1 MKNKTPSHIYLF
13 EDSGILVGFTYND
26 VVPECYIITMDG
38 LESEPFADVAPYI
51 FEDMGRAYAVVKKQY
66 RNTDLKKHVIGLN
79 LVEIHSLD
87 SVYQKFTW
95 PMWEC
100 IESMHNGVILIKKAR
115 LIKQKYYLC
124 IVNINNGHSSM
135 SLINHRRRSVRW
147 HGASQKV
154 GQSAAPL
161 FLDRIDIQV
170 EVQPVEFDAMS
181 STIDGESSASIRAR
195 VVKARDIQSRR
206 FADIPEVHCNAQMTS
221 AMLRKYCAIDSEG
234 LAHLKE
240 AMTQLNM
247 SARAYDRILK
257 VARTIADLDGSENI
271 KPEHLAEAISYRNL
285 DRSNWGE

>member
-1 MKNKTPSHIYLF
+1 
-13 EDSGILVGFTYND
+13 
-26 VVPECYIITMDG
+26 MDG

-51 FEDMGRAYAVVKKQY
+51 FEDLGRAYAVVKKQY

-100 IESMHNGVILIKKAR
+100 MESMHNGAILIKKAR
-115 LIKQKYYLC
+115 LIKQKCYLC

-135 SLINHRRRSVRW
+135 SLINHRRRSARW

-170 EVQPVEFDAMS
+170 EIIPVPFEKLAEKGTS
-181 STIDGESSASIRAR
+181 ESSAAIRERVIQAR
-195 VVKARDIQSRR
+195 QVQAAR
-206 FADIPEVHCNAQMTS
+206 FADIPGVHCNAQMSSRLLHQFALPDTHGLNLLRN
-221 AMLRKYCAIDSEG
+221 AMERFNL
-234 LAHLKE
+234 
-240 AMTQLNM
+240 

-257 VARTIADLDGSENI
+257 VARTIADLDHSEQVLPHHI
-271 KPEHLAEAISYRNL
+271 AEAISYRNL
-285 DRSNWGE
+285 DRENWAG

>member
-1 MKNKTPSHIYLF
+1 MKNKTAHLF
-13 EDSGILVGFTYND
+13 ICSKIVAYWWGFTYND

-51 FEDMGRAYAVVKKQY
+51 FEDLGRAYAVVKKQY

-100 IESMHNGVILIKKAR
+100 MESMHNGAILIKKAR

-135 SLINHRRRSVRW
+135 SLINHRRRSARW

-161 FLDRIDIQV
+161 FLDRIDIQCEITPV
-170 EVQPVEFDAMS
+170 PFKDISKAQP
-181 STIDGESSASIRAR
+181 GEPSAAIRER
-195 VVKARDIQSRR
+195 VIKARDI
-206 FADIPEVHCNAQMTS
+206 
-221 AMLRKYCAIDSEG
+221 
-234 LAHLKE
+234 
-240 AMTQLNM
+240 
-247 SARAYDRILK
+247 
-257 VARTIADLDGSENI
+257 
-271 KPEHLAEAISYRNL
+271 
-285 DRSNWGE
+285 

>member
-1 MKNKTPSHIYLF
+1 MIIFRICNFYQQNCCFLKNKTPSHIYLF

-51 FEDMGRAYAVVKKQY
+51 FEDLGRAYAVVKKQY

-100 IESMHNGVILIKKAR
+100 IESMHNGAILIKKAR
-115 LIKQKYYLC
+115 LIKQKCYLC
-124 IVNINNGHSSM
+124 IVNINNGHLSM
-135 SLINHRRRSVRW
+135 SLINHRRRSARW

-161 FLDRIDIQV
+161 FLDRIDIQCEITPV
-170 EVQPVEFDAMS
+170 PFKDISKAQPGEP
-181 STIDGESSASIRAR
+181 STAIRER
-195 VVKARDIQSRR
+195 VIKARDI
-206 FADIPEVHCNAQMTS
+206 
-221 AMLRKYCAIDSEG
+221 
-234 LAHLKE
+234 
-240 AMTQLNM
+240 
-247 SARAYDRILK
+247 
-257 VARTIADLDGSENI
+257 
-271 KPEHLAEAISYRNL
+271 
-285 DRSNWGE
+285 

>member
-1 MKNKTPSHIYLF
+1 M
-13 EDSGILVGFTYND
+13 
-26 VVPECYIITMDG
+26 VPECYIITMDG

-51 FEDMGRAYAVVKKQY
+51 FEDLGRAYAVVKKQY

-100 IESMHNGVILIKKAR
+100 MESMHNGAIPIKKTR
-115 LIKQKYYLC
+115 LIKQKCYLC

-135 SLINHRRRSVRW
+135 SLINHRRRSARW

-170 EVQPVEFDAMS
+170 EVTGQWKFSGDKHKSLQVYIERIFHQRYPLV
-181 STIDGESSASIRAR
+181 
-195 VVKARDIQSRR
+195 
-206 FADIPEVHCNAQMTS
+206 
-221 AMLRKYCAIDSEG
+221 ML
-234 LAHLKE
+234 
-240 AMTQLNM
+240 
-247 SARAYDRILK
+247 
-257 VARTIADLDGSENI
+257 
-271 KPEHLAEAISYRNL
+271 
-285 DRSNWGE
+285 